1 MMRVGEGDNKNCK
14 ILLHSSKTMKVLER
28 VLSLLKAGSI
38 NLACVT
44 YSYFHISYC
53 TSMCTRGGIQSHPSA
68 LLRPQNNFLISKK

>member
-1 MMRVGEGDNKNCK
+1 MRVGEGDNKNCK

-44 YSYFHISYC
+44 YSYFHIFIFL
-53 TSMCTRGGIQSHPSA
+53 TAHPCAQEEEYSPT
-68 LLRPQNNFLISKK
+68 LQPCYVLKIIS